1 MFQDPEEEEKY
12 NKLVYKSKVTVCIPI
27 DRTQLCLINRMVEF
41 VIREGPMFEAMIMN
55 REINNRIF
63 RFLFDNQSPEHIYYR
78 WRLYSL
84 LQVSTEDYKV
94 DSGPVLIRSL
104 HWKTQ
109 SDTEHRNLDFHIKDK
124 RMSNGEHRAAFLNR
138 GRFQTGRGLLISTLN
153 SLY

>member
-1 MFQDPEEEEKY
+1 
-12 NKLVYKSKVTVCIPI
+12 
-27 DRTQLCLINRMVEF
+27 VEF

-109 SDTEHRNLDFHIKDK
+109 NDTEHRNLDFHIKDKK

-138 GRFQTGRGLLISTLN
+138 RVAEDFKWVVGYLFLL
-153 SLY
+153 